1 MEVLADGEDMS
12 KFDDWCTDIIS
23 DCWEMM
29 DADEIAKEAFAA
41 GRCLGRD
48 EWLEEAANV
57 ADLSTVY
64 EKDKGH
70 NPYTWNYRIAKAI
83 RALKEQT

>member
-1 MEVLADGEDMS
+1 MEVLADGEDMKIPTGKS
-12 KFDDWCTDIIS
+12 YAELENELASCR
-23 DCWEMM
+23 
-29 DADEIAKEAFAA
+29 DAFEA
-41 GRCLGRD
+41 GRALGRD
-48 EWLEEAANV
+48 EGLEEAANV